1 MRSNLPVTQNEIQ
14 LTDLTMIVSKTNLKG
29 QITYVNKDFLDISGF
44 TEAELINEPHNIVRH
59 PDMPVE
65 AFADLWATLKAGRP
79 WVGIVK
85 NRCKNGDYYWVHA
98 HATPI
103 LENDQVT
110 GYMSVRTMASREQ
123 IAASEAAYR
132 LFREKRAGK
141 MRVQYGQARK
151 GGQWMMKLAD
161 LGISTKIGTVMAAL
175 VAILLTVGVAG
186 LCGVGKANV
195 DMKAV
200 QDRVIPLGQINNI
213 TNLLDRNRILI
224 MDELLNPSPEN
235 IRKSSA
241 ELEKNIDKVSDLWKG
256 YQEASLTPE
265 EKILADNFTN
275 LHTAYIKNAIQA
287 TQQLIAAGELDDARA
302 SYKNKINT
310 LNSGVREAASKL
322 AQIKSSV
329 SKVEFDKSDARYKWI
344 LAINGLLM
352 LAGALLA
359 AIAGAFLIRTV
370 RAPIVAVTRIIT
382 QATQG
387 MHLDPID
394 ISRNDELGQMLQV
407 LESWMTRLG
416 FETADNKRH
425 ADENLRIKIALDNV
439 STGVMITNAAREIIY
454 ANGSVSRILKG
465 AELEIRKLLPN
476 FNADKLIGVNI
487 DSFHKNPKHQADMLA
502 GLTKSYTAQLTIGS
516 LRMQVIA
523 SPVINERNER
533 LGSVAE
539 WLDRTEEY
547 KIEDDKKRVADEMA
561 RIKIALDNVSTG
573 VMIANAER
581 EIIYVNGS
589 VTRIL
594 KEAEPEIRKLLPS
607 FNADKLI
614 GVNIDSFHKNPKHQ
628 ADMLA
633 TLNTTYSARLN
644 IGTRHMVVTANPV
657 INDQNERLGSVAE
670 WQDRTSEVRVEE
682 EVASIVQGAL
692 MGDFDKRVGLEG
704 KEGFFKALAEGL
716 NSLAETTS
724 NGLNDVARV
733 LQAVAQGDLTENINA
748 DYSGIFGQ
756 LKDDTN
762 ATVERLREVIGR
774 IKEASEAI
782 NIAAREISAGNSDL
796 SSRTEEQASSL
807 EETSSSMEEL
817 NSTVKQNAENANQ
830 ANQLA
835 HTSNDVAVK
844 SGQMVQQIVSTMTG
858 ISESSKKIADII
870 GVIDSIAFQTNIL
883 ALNAAVEAARA
894 GEQGRGFAV
903 VATEVRNLAH
913 RSATAAK
920 EIKDLIVESGGKVD
934 AGTKLVDQA
943 GQSMAEVVS
952 SFQQVTV
959 LVTDIANASREQSSG
974 IEQVTQA
981 VGQMDEVTQQNAAL
995 VEQSAAAAESL
1006 EEQAHDLVQ
1015 AVAMFKLAEDG
1026 GDSRRSLPAMRTLP
1040 AKKLAAP
1047 QARTGA
1053 RPPAASSSSK
1063 RLPAKHLGGDSD
1075 EEWNEF

>member
-14 LTDLTMIVSKTNLKG
+14 LTDSTMIVSKTNLKG

-103 LENDQVT
+103 LENDQVI

-123 IAASEAAYR
+123 ITASEAAYR

-141 MRVQYGQARK
+141 LRVQYGQART

-161 LGISTKIGTVMAAL
+161 TSIRTKIITVMASL
-175 VAILLTVGVAG
+175 VAILIMVGVAG
-186 LCGVGKANV
+186 LCSIGKANV
-195 DMKAV
+195 DLKAV
-200 QDRVIPLGQINNI
+200 YQDRVIPLEQINNL
-213 TNLLDRNRILI
+213 TNLIDRNRTLI
-224 MDELLNPSPEN
+224 MDELLNPSSEN
-235 IRKSSA
+235 IHKKSA
-241 ELEKNIDKVSDLWKG
+241 ELEENIANVTTLWKA
-256 YQEASLTPE
+256 YQENRLSPE

-275 LHTAYIKNAIQA
+275 MHTTYIKDAVQS
-287 TQQLIAAGELDDARA
+287 TQQLIVAGKLDEARA
-302 SYKNKINT
+302 AYRNKVSS

-322 AQIKSSV
+322 TKMKSSV
-329 SKVEFDKSDARYKWI
+329 SKVEFDKSDARYQSTLTI
-344 LAINGLLM
+344 SGLLM

-370 RAPIVAVTRIIT
+370 RAPIVAATRVMT

-387 MHLDPID
+387 MRLDPID

-416 FETADNKRH
+416 FETADIKRH

-465 AELEIRKLLPN
+465 AELEIRKSLPN

-487 DSFHKNPKHQADMLA
+487 DSFHKNPKHLAEMLA
-502 GLTKSYTAQLTIGS
+502 SLTKSYTAQLTIGS

-539 WLDRTEEY
+539 WLDRTEEF

-573 VMIANAER
+573 VMIANTER

-594 KEAEPEIRKLLPS
+594 KWAESEIRKSLPN

-633 TLNTTYSARLN
+633 TLNKAYTAQLK

-657 INDQNERLGSVAE
+657 INAQNERLGSVAE
-670 WQDRTSEVRVEE
+670 WQDRTAEVRVEE
-682 EVASIVQGAL
+682 EVATIVQGAQ
-692 MGDFDKRVGLEG
+692 MGNFDNRVSMEG
-704 KEGFFKALAEGL
+704 KEGFFKTLAEGL

-733 LQAVAQGDLTENINA
+733 LQAVAQGDLTENISA

-782 NIAAREISAGNSDL
+782 NIAAREISAGNTDL

-835 HTSNDVAVK
+835 HSSNDIAVK

-858 ISESSKKIADII
+858 ISDSSKKIADII

-952 SFQQVTV
+952 SFQQVTA

-995 VEQSAAAAESL
+995 VEESAAAAESL

-1040 AKKLAAP
+1040 AKKLAATP
-1047 QARTGA
+1047 A
-1053 RPPAASSSSK
+1053 RPVTASASSK
-1063 RLPAKHLGGDSD
+1063 RLPSKHLGGDSD
-1075 EEWNEF
+1075 EEWKEF

>member
-1 MRSNLPVTQNEIQ
+1 
-14 LTDLTMIVSKTNLKG
+14 
-29 QITYVNKDFLDISGF
+29 
-44 TEAELINEPHNIVRH
+44 
-59 PDMPVE
+59 
-65 AFADLWATLKAGRP
+65 
-79 WVGIVK
+79 
-85 NRCKNGDYYWVHA
+85 
-98 HATPI
+98 
-103 LENDQVT
+103 
-110 GYMSVRTMASREQ
+110 
-123 IAASEAAYR
+123 
-132 LFREKRAGK
+132 
-141 MRVQYGQARK
+141 
-151 GGQWMMKLAD
+151 
-161 LGISTKIGTVMAAL
+161 
-175 VAILLTVGVAG
+175 
-186 LCGVGKANV
+186 
-195 DMKAV
+195 
-200 QDRVIPLGQINNI
+200 
-213 TNLLDRNRILI
+213 
-224 MDELLNPSPEN
+224 
-235 IRKSSA
+235 
-241 ELEKNIDKVSDLWKG
+241 
-256 YQEASLTPE
+256 
-265 EKILADNFTN
+265 
-275 LHTAYIKNAIQA
+275 
-287 TQQLIAAGELDDARA
+287 
-302 SYKNKINT
+302 
-310 LNSGVREAASKL
+310 
-322 AQIKSSV
+322 
-329 SKVEFDKSDARYKWI
+329 
-344 LAINGLLM
+344 
-352 LAGALLA
+352 
-359 AIAGAFLIRTV
+359 
-370 RAPIVAVTRIIT
+370 
-382 QATQG
+382 
-387 MHLDPID
+387 
-394 ISRNDELGQMLQV
+394 
-407 LESWMTRLG
+407 MTRLG

-539 WLDRTEEY
+539 WLDRTEEF

-561 RIKIALDNVSTG
+561 RVKIALDNVSTG
-573 VMIANAER
+573 VMIANTDR

-594 KEAEPEIRKLLPS
+594 KEAESEIRKVLPN

-644 IGTRHMVVTANPV
+644 IGNRHMVVTANPV
-657 INDQNERLGSVAE
+657 INDKNERLGSVAE

-1047 QARTGA
+1047 QARTAA